1 MAMRKHPARFRAIR
15 PAAEDL
21 EQRKLLSGTVSG
33 INTEG
38 DAWTLTLLGP
48 GKIKVTK
55 QPDSNGNFTGLTDP
69 SEINTITVYG
79 TDPLRSRLVGT
90 VVPSGKGNGEVFFQ
104 NLTEVTNQ
112 DLHGTGGLGLLAI
125 DMPQFYLGLTAAT
138 APTSTNG
145 GTEPAISIPDGVAT
159 LDFGGVDTTA
169 FFGTNVA
176 NNLNAN
182 GQNNQF
188 TVTLGIPQY
197 AGTRII
203 VNKIITNSVPPGTTG
218 GTAFQNGVTFQATGR
233 IGIFQANEIDGSTTN
248 QPAAFP
254 NGNQPPTAGGVIVQA
269 QPELASGITA
279 PIGFVR
285 VGGNA
290 TNLFVLTDN
299 AINTY
304 FVGGETNNIGI
315 LAADG
320 TRNLYFGK
328 GMDTATIKTNSVERL
343 FANRGAINSTLIATR
358 QIGNIEFGG
367 DVVGTTIESGYEQGL
382 SGPFG
387 AVVTNLLATPTPLA
401 GGQMRVNVA
410 GNVTNS
416 IFASSVAQGSSGFG
430 SADDL
435 RLPLGSISARVQG
448 TIDNSTATPQ
458 SPSAA
463 FYAKAVRLVQGPV
476 VPPTVAEAP
485 YSGPL
490 TPKSLPGIPHP
501 YSYAFN
507 ARTRAAKLAA
517 AKSGT
522 TSS

>member
-1 MAMRKHPARFRAIR
+1 MAMRKHPSRFRAIR
-15 PAAEDL
+15 PVAEDL

-38 DAWTLTLLGP
+38 DAWTLTLSGP
-48 GKIKVTK
+48 GTLSVTK
-55 QPDSNGNFTGLTDP
+55 QPDANGNATGLTDP
-69 SEINTITVYG
+69 SEISTITIYG
-79 TDPLRSRLVGT
+79 TDPLSSRIVGS
-90 VVPSGKGNGEVFFQ
+90 VIPSGKGDGRVFFQ
-104 NLTEVTNQ
+104 NFTEVTNQ
-112 DLHGTGGLGLLAI
+112 DQRGTGGLGPLSI
-125 DMPQFYLGLTAAT
+125 DMPQFYLGLTAST

-145 GTEPAISIPDGVAT
+145 GTEPAITIPDGVPT
-159 LDFGGVDTTA
+159 LRFGGVDTTA

-182 GQNNQF
+182 GQNNQLS
-188 TVTLGIPQY
+188 VSLGIPQF

-203 VNKIITNSVPPGTTG
+203 VDKIITNSVPPTGTST
-218 GTAFQNGVTFQATGR
+218 TPFQNGVTFQATGR
-233 IGIFQANEIDGSTTN
+233 IGLFQANEIDGSTTN

-269 QPELASGITA
+269 QPELAAGITA

-315 LAADG
+315 LAAGG

-328 GMDTATIKTNSVERL
+328 GMDTANIKTNSVERL
-343 FANRGAINSTLIATR
+343 FANRGAVNSTVTSTR

-367 DVVGTTIESGYEQGL
+367 DVVGTTIRSGYEQNL
-382 SGPFG
+382 SAPFG
-387 AVVTNLLATPTPLA
+387 AVPSAILATPTPLA

-410 GNVTNS
+410 GNITNS
-416 IFASSVAQGSSGFG
+416 IFASSVQPGSSGFG

-435 RLPLGSISARVQG
+435 RLPLGTISARVQG

-463 FYAKAVRLVQGPV
+463 FYAQSVKLVKGPV

-485 YSGPL
+485 YSGAL
-490 TPKSLPGIPHP
+490 TPKSLPGVPHP

-507 ARTRAAKLAA
+507 ARTRAAKAA
-517 AKSGT
+517 ARRSGS
-522 TSS
+522 TS